1 MFSFISEGMSEV
13 STGLYIH
20 VHENCV
26 DLCLPA
32 SLVSLAYEIIF
43 TGDCRHSRNNIF

>member
-1 MFSFISEGMSEV
+1 MYSFISEGMSAV

-32 SLVSLAYEIIF
+32 SLDSLAMKSFLLVTIDILEI
-43 TGDCRHSRNNIF
+43 T

>member
-1 MFSFISEGMSEV
+1 MSEGMSEV
-13 STGLYIH
+13 STDLYIH

-32 SLVSLAYEIIF
+32 SLDNSAYKIIF
-43 TGDCRHSRNNIF
+43 TGDCEYSRNYIIK